1 MSMGVDISDEQID
14 DFGDKEYILDRIA
27 KELNVQFN
35 TRKQLLLKTLYAYIA
50 NSSTLDDL
58 DCFSMFGTNS
68 FNLVWEKVCAE
79 VMDNQLQKPIGTL
92 RLPVPLAEQYR
103 HMRHKKLIDL
113 IDKPQWAGT
122 APSGEPFVKQAE
134 DTLIPDF
141 ISIINVNGDYQ
152 FIIFDAKY
160 YNIQL
165 EHNKKLRGQPGIE
178 SITKQYLYQ
187 LAYQPFV
194 EAHQI
199 RTVRNCFLMPTMG
212 SEVIEKGVVS
222 LGMLQS
228 RGLQSIQIRLLPVS
242 TMYKHYVDNTK
253 FNPQLLNL

>member
-1 MSMGVDISDEQID
+1 MGVDISDEHIE
-14 DFGDKEYILDRIA
+14 DFGDKEYVLERIV

-50 NSSTLDDL
+50 NSSALDDL

-79 VMDNQLQKPIGTL
+79 VMDNQLQKPIGGL

-103 HMRHKKLIDL
+103 DMRHKKLIDL
-113 IDKPQWAGT
+113 IDKPQWSGT
-122 APSGEPFVKQAE
+122 APNGEPFVKQAE
-134 DTLIPDF
+134 DTLIPDL
-141 ISIINVNGDYQ
+141 ISIVNVDGDYQ

-199 RTVRNCFLMPTMG
+199 GTVRNCFLMPTA
-212 SEVIEKGVVS
+212 SAEIIEKGTAS
-222 LGMLQS
+222 LAMLS
-228 RGLQSIQIRLLPVS
+228 NLGLQDIQVRLLPAEM
-242 TMYKHYVDNTK
+242 MYRHYIENTK
-253 FNPQLLNL
+253 IDIQSLNL